1 MEPRDRAVIINLT
14 DEIRNLTKAIQPN
27 SFHKRQVPA
36 LQRITKT
43 LDLIRDKR
51 ELILNATT
59 PMTHR
64 DTLLEI
70 LDEVSNTL
78 LST

>member
-14 DEIRNLTKAIQPN
+14 DEIRNLTKAIQPD

-36 LQRITKT
+36 LKRITKT

-51 ELILNATT
+51 ELILNTT
-59 PMTHR
+59 QPKMHK
-64 DTLLEI
+64 DAALQI
-70 LDEVSNTL
+70 LDEVCEML